1 MADAAEGHGASS
13 EWAASVERQLADT
26 KSDQHGSTATP
37 ADEQPVS
44 ESAVTGGAP
53 DSPKG
58 VGMSTTR
65 SGEDVAGDD
74 GKESGRQDAGA
85 KGGTD
90 RPAGGSDERDKTG
103 IDP

>member
-1 MADAAEGHGASS
+1 MADPNEGSDAST
-13 EWAASVERQLADT
+13 ERAASVERQLADT
-26 KSDQHGSTATP
+26 KSDKDGSTATP

-44 ESAVTGGAP
+44 ESDVTSDAP

-58 VGMSTTR
+58 VGTSTTR

-74 GKESGRQDAGA
+74 GKESGRHDAGA